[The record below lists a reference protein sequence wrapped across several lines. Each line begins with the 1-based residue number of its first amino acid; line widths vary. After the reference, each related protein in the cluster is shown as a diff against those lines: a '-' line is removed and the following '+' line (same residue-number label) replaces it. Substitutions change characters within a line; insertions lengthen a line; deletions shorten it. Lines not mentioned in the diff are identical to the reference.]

1 MIAADYYDL
10 QNIKVNK
17 RIGSGP
23 MGEHTQYWPH
33 HS

>member
-23 MGEHTQYWPH
+23 MDEHIQYWPH

>member
-23 MGEHTQYWPH
+23 MGERIGYSLH